1 MVGHFLQKFLSRRE
15 AQCRLEL
22 ERSRVE
28 KGWGDGRRTAG
39 RDLEGTRPRARDLA
53 LEEPQLPGWW
63 E

>member
-1 MVGHFLQKFLSRRE
+1 MSRRE

-22 ERSRVE
+22 ERDRAE
-28 KGWGDGRRTAG
+28 EGWGDGRTTAG

-53 LEEPQLPGWW
+53 LEEAQLPRWR